1 MQMSSLGA
9 RYPDY
14 KSYSDVTL
22 NDLFSDQELN
32 DAGKLEANYP
42 KTACF
47 VNTGNKFQQKELPL
61 EAQFSPIFAIASLDY
76 DKDGKKDLL
85 LGGNISQ
92 GRLRLGK
99 YDANY
104 GLLLK
109 GDGQGNFTTIPQKQS
124 GFRLIGDVRSILP
137 VADKLLF
144 GINQK
149 QVKAYQIK

>member
-1 MQMSSLGA
+1 M
-9 RYPDY
+9 
-14 KSYSDVTL
+14 
-22 NDLFSDQELN
+22 
-32 DAGKLEANYP
+32 EANEL
-42 KTACF
+42 KTVYF
-47 VNTGNKFQQKELPL
+47 LNTGSKFQLKELPL
-61 EAQFSPIFAIASLDY
+61 EAQFSPVFAIASLDY
-76 DKDGKKDLL
+76 DKDGKQDLL

-124 GFRLIGDVRSILP
+124 GFRLTGDVRSILP
-137 VADKLLF
+137 VANKLLF

-149 QVKAYQIK
+149 QIDAYQLK